1 MLAMSVAPKQQ
12 QYPQHYANMQTEL
25 RFLANQ
31 IKNVIEQNPTL
42 PNANNLEKMLDF
54 MMKLSHSFF
63 DLQMHNI
70 GLLEENRE
78 LYRQLELASS
88 ELEKQTDE
96 IALLQSEIQQLQE
109 NSNVEV
115 DLFNQPYFN
124 QSAPKK

>member
-1 MLAMSVAPKQQ
+1 MTLMSLTQKQP

-31 IKNVIEQNPTL
+31 IKSVIEQNPTL

-54 MMKLSHSFF
+54 TLKLSHSFF

-78 LYRQLELASS
+78 LYRQLELASA
-88 ELEKQTDE
+88 EMDNQTEE
-96 IALLQSEIQQLQE
+96 IAALHAELQRLQE
-109 NSNVEV
+109 HSNVEV
-115 DLFNQPYFN
+115 DLFNQPLFN